1 MVTTWEKPVII
12 TQKDTIKKSKH
23 TDTKISKHTK
33 KDSTSLWNWALK
45 LSSLSPEPTLLFTDP
60 YSCSIAILCSQ
71 EAAQRHL
78 DVP

>member
-33 KDSTSLWNWALK
+33 KDSK
-45 LSSLSPEPTLLFTDP
+45 RSSKEEWIYKT
-60 YSCSIAILCSQ
+60 ARKQ
-71 EAAQRHL
+71 
-78 DVP
+78 